1 MGLMKLIQLLIILL
15 CFVQESKIQI
25 ISQKLEQSEIT
36 VGDKIKYTLVVEHN
50 KDTVF
55 TLVNQSSQLLNPK
68 PIVMASENCE
78 VYGPDVKQLKG
89 LPAPRLSARNAQ
101 AGKSKQRNGIL
112 KLIEYKITVYEPGA
126 YNIPPIIIKCRDANG
141 REFSVM
147 SQPLGFSVRSV
158 RSNDAQTIRDIKAP
172 EGVPRDI
179 TPYIL
184 ILGIIIVGFIVATY
198 FYFKRRKVSITVK
211 PETVILQRLPHE
223 IALEELHEI
232 ELMGL
237 VAKGEIKEYC
247 TRISDV
253 IRRYIEKRYGIAAM
267 ELTTAKILDALETIW
282 EHDDSITANEEDSL
296 PYQRGGRG
304 HVSPFDRGGILIDK
318 IGDFLNACDSVKFAK
333 YQPSADEAGNLL
345 QQARKI
351 VEIGISSAIEKDF
364 EYNGE

>member
-1 MGLMKLIQLLIILL
+1 
-15 CFVQESKIQI
+15 
-25 ISQKLEQSEIT
+25 
-36 VGDKIKYTLVVEHN
+36 
-50 KDTVF
+50 
-55 TLVNQSSQLLNPK
+55 
-68 PIVMASENCE
+68 MASENCE
-78 VYGPDVKQLKG
+78 VYGPDVKQLKS

-282 EHDDSITANEEDSL
+282 EHGDLIVANEENSSL
-296 PYQRGGRG
+296 YQREIPP
-304 HVSPFDRGGILIDK
+304 HWGILIDK

-333 YQPSADEAGNLL
+333 YQPNADEAYNLL
-345 QQARKI
+345 QQARNI
-351 VEIGISSAIEKDF
+351 VEIGISSAIKKEF
-364 EYNGE
+364 EDNGE